1 MPETKK
7 QHEQT
12 FNTPALCEQLP
23 VRDLVDDCMVR
34 TDGSYVAGYRLA
46 GSSSYFADDH
56 SRNEMKSF
64 LESLLRTVPEESM
77 RVQFRYEV
85 LETSAR
91 TIDKYEEI
99 RRTESKAAILLDE
112 DLVRSYRQRDEDG
125 EYLTRKLHVY
135 FIWSPEKYRQMM
147 LQGGGFKEKKNK
159 PAKQQQES
167 PWERFRLWIS
177 SALQKIGIGKGLD
190 TEGHGSDETNAG
202 EASTPDSFTTNTA
215 KAIQRTYKQHR
226 DTLHHFNSTL
236 MGIEASLKV
245 SGLGPERMTHQE
257 LFLEIKRALNPLLP
271 DDLPLKPQRITDLEY
286 RSVREQLAC
295 VSMLGETETYMNI
308 DGVLWSMVTLKISPD
323 STFPGVI
330 RELQTAGFPVS
341 ISTQVVIP
349 DQSKVLDHYKRM
361 YKKMV
366 NAQKDHRGN
375 QRVDVAAQVAAQELL
390 DIQAKILASST
401 KTARVS
407 MTIAVRTSEP
417 AITEADYAA
426 AQRELAMRRQMV
438 IHIVG
443 RMNGAKAYCET
454 LAQKRLFFSSLPGMA
469 DNDKRDLDLLTAH
482 VADLLPVELPWA
494 GTEKYPLMI
503 FDTPYRQCFPFSP
516 FDPNIENANMLVAA
530 TSGTGKS
537 VLVGKMLLT
546 SARQGVKVSI
556 LERGDSYYYPV
567 KYMGGEMITMSL
579 DSAYTIN
586 PFDLEPGQ
594 LVPSNDQ
601 LSFLTQLVHFM
612 IGETG
617 SADSD
622 LLEAT
627 IRVCLKDVYRR
638 RYRSAKDEYPL
649 LSDLQLSLQYY
660 NGSEASKKE
669 AAMAAEKL
677 LSWVGDGMYA
687 KLFDRHTT
695 VNMQTPWLYFNIE
708 QLKDDPKLDA
718 AMSLVIAYTTTRRA
732 HGDGTDRSI
741 VVLDECWQL
750 LEDKTLAPVV
760 VQLFRTARKRNACVW
775 AISQAVEDFTG
786 TPDNPNK
793 YGGAILATTAIR
805 MIGRQK
811 GNFDVL
817 RLFLHFND
825 TILNKVKMLGMTEKG
840 KMSEFILSVGE
851 KAEWT
856 LSVYVKLSAMMYW
869 LTTTFPRE
877 RYYREWWLL
886 THPALHLGDA
896 IRLLADKYPNGISA
910 LDELPEE
917 RSGEVIRVFTS
928 KKAA

>member
-1 MPETKK
+1 MPETKN
-7 QHEQT
+7 QRDRSLDV
-12 FNTPALCEQLP
+12 PALCEQLP
-23 VRDLVDDCMVR
+23 VRDFLDDFMVR

-64 LESLLRTVPEESM
+64 LESLLRTIPEESM

-91 TIDKYEEI
+91 TINKYEEI
-99 RRTESKAAILLDE
+99 RRTNSQAAIILDE
-112 DLVRSYRQRDEDG
+112 DLVKTYRQKDADG

-147 LQGGGFKEKKNK
+147 LQGGSSREKSASGKK
-159 PAKQQQES
+159 KDKS
-167 PWERFRLWIS
+167 PWE
-177 SALQKIGIGKGLD
+177 SARSWVLQQLGKGPKIEEQDPDEASEDGPQGLGPFTTSTTKAVQYTHKQHLD
-190 TEGHGSDETNAG
+190 TV
-202 EASTPDSFTTNTA
+202 
-215 KAIQRTYKQHR
+215 
-226 DTLHHFNSTL
+226 HHFNSIL
-236 MGIEASLKV
+236 MGIESSLKV
-245 SGLGPERMTHQE
+245 SGLGPERMTHKE
-257 LFLEIKRALNPLLP
+257 MFLEIKRALNPLLP
-271 DDLPLKPQRITDLEY
+271 DDLPLKPPKITDLEY

-295 VSMLGETETYMNI
+295 VSFLGETETYMNI
-308 DGVLWSMVTLKISPD
+308 DGVLWSMITLKMSPD
-323 STFPGVI
+323 STFPGVV
-330 RELQTAGFPVS
+330 RELQTAGFPISV
-341 ISTQVVIP
+341 STQVTIP

-375 QRVDVAAQVAAQELL
+375 QRVDITAQVAAQELL
-390 DIQAKILASST
+390 DIQAQILASST

-407 MTIAVRTSEP
+407 MTIAVRTSGP
-417 AITEADYAA
+417 AITEAEYAL

-438 IHIVG
+438 IHIIG
-443 RMNGAKAYCET
+443 RMNGAKAYSET

-469 DNDKRDLDLLTAH
+469 DKDKRDLDLLTSH

-537 VLVGKMLLT
+537 VLIGKMLLT

-567 KYMGGEMITMSL
+567 KYMGGQMITMSL
-579 DSAYTIN
+579 DSPYTIN

-594 LVPSNDQ
+594 LAPTNDH

-617 SADSD
+617 SADPD
-622 LLEAT
+622 LLEST
-627 IRVCLKDVYRR
+627 IRLCLKDVYKR
-638 RYRSAKDEYPL
+638 RYRSEKDEYPL
-649 LSDLQLSLQYY
+649 LSDLQLSLQYFQ
-660 NGSEASKKE
+660 GSPASKQE
-669 AAMAAEKL
+669 AHMAAEKL
-677 LSWVGDGMYA
+677 KSWVDDGMYA

-708 QLKDDPKLDA
+708 QLKDDPRLDS
-718 AMSLVIAYTTTRRA
+718 AMSLLIAYATTRRA
-732 HGDGTDRSI
+732 QGDGTDRSI

-750 LEDKTLAPVV
+750 LESPTLAPVV

-775 AISQAVEDFTG
+775 AVSQAVEDFTG

-793 YGGAILATTAIR
+793 FGGAILATTAIR

-825 TILNKVKMLGMTEKG
+825 TILNRVKMLGMTEKG
-840 KMSEFILSVGE
+840 KKSEFLVSVGE
-851 KAEWT
+851 RADWT
-856 LSVYVKLSAMMYW
+856 LSLYVVMSAMMYW
-869 LTTTFPRE
+869 LTTTYPRE
-877 RYYREWWLL
+877 KYYREWWFQ
-886 THPALHLGDA
+886 THPTLDLTDA
-896 IRLLADKYPNGISA
+896 IRLLAEKYPNGISA

-917 RSGEVIRVFTS
+917 RSGDVIRAFTS